1 MSEISALTSYQKNR
15 DLILNKKEDY
25 YKKNT
30 QPANIGPQD
39 VHVPLQRP
47 QDIPYRSY
55 LTVPGTSSSDAQ
67 GTSLRG

>member
-1 MSEISALTSYQKNR
+1 MLVFFKQFFWYYIKISEISDLTFYQKSR

-30 QPANIGPQD
+30 QPANIGPQE

-47 QDIPYRSY
+47 QDIP
-55 LTVPGTSSSDAQ
+55 
-67 GTSLRG
+67 

>member
-1 MSEISALTSYQKNR
+1 MSEINALTSYQKNR

-47 QDIPYRSY
+47 QDI
-55 LTVPGTSSSDAQ
+55 L
-67 GTSLRG
+67 

>member
-1 MSEISALTSYQKNR
+1 MLVFFKQFFWYYIKMSEINALTSYQKNR

-47 QDIPYRSY
+47 QDI
-55 LTVPGTSSSDAQ
+55 L
-67 GTSLRG
+67 

>member
-1 MSEISALTSYQKNR
+1 MLVFFKQFFWYYIKKSEISDLTSYQKNR

-30 QPANIGPQD
+30 QSANIGPQD

-47 QDIPYRSY
+47 QDIF
-55 LTVPGTSSSDAQ
+55 
-67 GTSLRG
+67 